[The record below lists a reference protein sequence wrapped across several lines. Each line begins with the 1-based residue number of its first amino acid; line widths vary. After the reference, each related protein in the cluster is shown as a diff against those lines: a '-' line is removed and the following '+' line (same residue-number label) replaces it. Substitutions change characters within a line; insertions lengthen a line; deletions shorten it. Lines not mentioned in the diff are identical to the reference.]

1 MLNLAPPPPPLHLS
15 PFHKTYKVV
24 FSLCFN
30 FSQSPPYP
38 ISDYSSPIGS
48 IIIIIFICFLLNAKS
63 SKTHLCEPAR
73 RKKWWGTE
81 GGGPVKPEEENMNK
95 KDMVW
100 SQLSLKADHQSKV
113 KLEVIFQLPKI
124 YKISETTVEEADPEV
139 VEVKR
144 CFWSTQNGM

>member
-1 MLNLAPPPPPLHLS
+1 M
-15 PFHKTYKVV
+15 
-24 FSLCFN
+24 
-30 FSQSPPYP
+30 
-38 ISDYSSPIGS
+38 
-48 IIIIIFICFLLNAKS
+48 
-63 SKTHLCEPAR
+63 
-73 RKKWWGTE
+73 
-81 GGGPVKPEEENMNK
+81 KPEEENMNK